1 VGLITSST
9 KLQTGDDWCVVFA
22 IEGGGTK
29 TIYVEPSASE
39 KRAVWAA
46 IGTIRALQ
54 LKWVD
59 YKARRR
65 YQIDPH
71 FNRPE
76 WKELSRSRSDRQR
89 LDEPA

>member
-1 VGLITSST
+1 LGLITSS
-9 KLQTGDDWCVVFA
+9 KQLLTGDDWCVTFA

-29 TIYVEPSASE
+29 TVYVEPEVNE

-46 IGTIRALQ
+46 ICTLRALQ
-54 LKWVD
+54 LKGVD

-76 WKELSRSRSDRQR
+76 WKDLARSRGDRAR